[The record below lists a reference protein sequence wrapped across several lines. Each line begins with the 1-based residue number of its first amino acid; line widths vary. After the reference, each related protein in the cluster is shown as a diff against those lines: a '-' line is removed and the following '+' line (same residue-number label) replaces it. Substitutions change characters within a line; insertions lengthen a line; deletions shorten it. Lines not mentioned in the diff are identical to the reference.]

1 MLAPLVPE
9 LQQIK
14 RELLMN
20 YANETAV
27 AQVAK
32 ACVAVT
38 GGVFEFEGQSV
49 VTHLFCMVDVAER
62 LQGRKTLH
70 GIVET

>member
-32 ACVAVT
+32 AEAMSSKCLACSSDWWHVRV
-38 GGVFEFEGQSV
+38 
-49 VTHLFCMVDVAER
+49 
-62 LQGRKTLH
+62 
-70 GIVET
+70 